1 MKKIIVTS
9 LVISS
14 ILISPFLVGGCTES
28 YANLD
33 RSPLSLVE
41 PTTQQRCLDG
51 IPVAKYKVKVKN
63 GRGREETL
71 EFAYPWYIA
80 IGGKITNETG
90 AYEQAAVG
98 QVNYSTILGL
108 GIRKYFL
115 WSADRAKAIK
125 VALRDPYDWNEMKK
139 EFLEVGGRANI
150 RNGEREHLPTLS
162 SSLSSEMIEKEVWN
176 KNIPPEL
183 FVTGALTEVTV
194 GEESFAGG
202 VVFAGI
208 GSSTKVVQTSV
219 AGSLEI
225 TDPYTGELLVS
236 VMGQNR
242 VSAYQI
248 GIEAFLIVSAFG
260 TNDKFLNAE
269 LVGAKEIIKQQVQV
283 ELVDF
288 LFYKAFEK
296 LYTSRAEYLTE
307 RLHYRVGKIREQ
319 SENLA
324 QQKGL
329 TVVSKVVPIDSFAG
343 KTVPTYSFASVTKS
357 GDRSSKMDFYQRMW
371 KFSNSNRSI
380 TTASTNSW

>member
-1 MKKIIVTS
+1 M
-9 LVISS
+9 
-14 ILISPFLVGGCTES
+14 
-28 YANLD
+28 
-33 RSPLSLVE
+33 VE

-51 IPVAKYKVKVKN
+51 IPVAKYKVKAKN
-63 GRGREETL
+63 GKGQEESL
-71 EFAYPWYIA
+71 EFAYPWYVA

-162 SSLSSEMIEKEVWN
+162 SSLSSEMVEKEVWN

-307 RLHYRVGKIREQ
+307 RLHYKVGKIREQ

-324 QQKGL
+324 RQKGL

-371 KFSNSNRSI
+371 KFYNSN
-380 TTASTNSW
+380 